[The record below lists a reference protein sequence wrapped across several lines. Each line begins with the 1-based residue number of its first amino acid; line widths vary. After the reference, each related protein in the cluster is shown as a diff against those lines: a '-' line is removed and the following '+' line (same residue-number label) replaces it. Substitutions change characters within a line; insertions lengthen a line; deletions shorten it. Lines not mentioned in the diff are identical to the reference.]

1 MRNRFFTIMNRAL
14 HIPLFV
20 LLILILHGCNLYG
33 KIDRDSVRV
42 KQGRY
47 DGETVEL
54 TFFAELTGVVSP
66 VSAVYWDRN
75 TGRFNSEQATSDG
88 VTLSYEV
95 FSPFGDLDLK
105 TLSDNEG
112 PSKTVALPLPVFST
126 PENPYEYTLRVTYY
140 VNGRKHDTY
149 RAKFLLKHPD

>member
-1 MRNRFFTIMNRAL
+1 MHRAL
-14 HIPLFV
+14 HISLYV
-20 LLILILHGCNLYG
+20 LLVLVLHGCNLYG
-33 KIDRDSVRV
+33 KIDGDSVKV

-54 TFFAELTGVVSP
+54 TFSAELTGEVSP
-66 VSAVYWDRN
+66 ERAVYWDRN
-75 TGRFNSEQATSDG
+75 DGRFHSEPATSG
-88 VTLSYEV
+88 GITLSYEV

-105 TLSDNEG
+105 TLSDYAG

-126 PENPYEYTLRVTYY
+126 PENPYEYTLRVTFY

-149 RAKFLLKHPD
+149 RAKFLLKHPANSLSDISP

>member
-1 MRNRFFTIMNRAL
+1 MKESLRMKVMRKLLTDI
-14 HIPLFV
+14 LFV
-20 LLILILHGCNLYG
+20 LAICGCDMYA
-33 KIDRDSVRV
+33 KIDGDSVKV

-54 TFFAELTGVVSP
+54 TFFAKLEGTVSP
-66 VSAVYWDRN
+66 ERVVYWDRN
-75 TGRFNSEQATSDG
+75 DGRFHSDPQPNDG
-88 VTLSYEV
+88 VTFCYEV

-105 TLSDNEG
+105 TLSDNLG

-126 PENPYEYTLRVTYY
+126 PENPYEETLRVTFY

-149 RAKFLLKHPD
+149 SAKFLLKHPD